1 MPDAACTHASGAQGG
16 QGARG
21 ARRVRAWLRSHP
33 VAADALPALAGAAI
47 MLVSGAGTELA
58 APGLL
63 LSAESP
69 GSGLAWSVALAA
81 PMAWRRVRPKA
92 AALAFVGVALL
103 QILFGPVMVFGDLV
117 TWVMLYS
124 ALVYGDADDTRRYLT
139 LAGALGALEGIAIA
153 LAPNAGSLVST
164 LTGDHPY
171 GVPQH
176 STQCATLYLQGLTED
191 CANVLLRDAAVGI
204 AAIWASLA
212 SVAVMAFWNRARR
225 ATVLAMQERNAA
237 LEAGEAEERRI
248 AALAERARIA
258 RDMHDVVAH
267 TLSIIII
274 QSDGGRY
281 AGAHDPAVARTTM
294 ETIRRESERAL
305 HDMKR
310 LFGMFGGSPHA
321 DYGDL
326 DALVATA
333 DAALRA
339 SSSGSVTRAVHGVPA
354 PQTLG
359 GEASVAVYRL
369 VQEALTNARKYAG
382 PGAHVE
388 VHERWD
394 ADALTV
400 TVRDDGRGASAA
412 LDGHTPGYGLIGMGE
427 RIGAV
432 HGTVQAGP
440 RLDGGYE
447 VTARVPYAP
456 YAAGHAPH
464 TPADAGADARAA
476 TPSTATALRATPAT
490 PTAPTPIPSPAPTP
504 ALRATAVSAV
514 DAPGVAS
521 GDAPSGGGLLDGIT
535 ASLRSRPLDADGT
548 WRDIDDADETRTGR
562 SNAIERLSR
571 WAQRHYL
578 AVDTATAML
587 LCAFLLVGPYSG
599 VELAG
604 GGGASARVNVLVTC
618 SATLPLAFRR
628 RLPEASA
635 GVVAL
640 AAALQLVFLPPVMY
654 ANLLALVSLYS
665 AVTYGRERAWRWLG
679 AAAAV
684 DSALAGLKLLSGTS
698 GYATIAGMLGLRYA
712 GSGAPFG
719 AYGGQTAG
727 MLMGGALYGALI
739 ATLCAGT
746 IALGRWTRSRGT
758 NALVLRLREEAL
770 RAERDRQRVLA
781 ANMERDRIGAAIQTE
796 VSDTLIGVIDRAVA
810 GLAMLDA
817 AREKGERPSPEAI
830 SDAFGAIGR
839 QGRVALAHMRRLL
852 GVLRETGS
860 TDGTHQDGSDA
871 MRLTPARS
879 LDDQLARTSHPDLQ
893 DHVTPPEGA

>member
-1 MPDAACTHASGAQGG
+1 MPDAVRTHASGTQGG

-21 ARRVRAWLRSHP
+21 AGRVRAWLRSHP
-33 VAADALPALAGAAI
+33 VAADALPALALGAI
-47 MLVSGAGTELA
+47 MLVSGAGTDLA
-58 APGLL
+58 SPGLL

-69 GSGLAWSVALAA
+69 GSGFAWSVALAA

-117 TWVMLYS
+117 AWVMLYS

-139 LAGALGALEGIAIA
+139 LAGSLGALEGIAIA

-339 SSSGSVTRAVHGVPA
+339 SSSGSVTRTVHGVPA

-359 GEASVAVYRL
+359 REASVAVYRL

-388 VHERWD
+388 VSEHWD

-440 RLDGGYE
+440 RPGVGYE

-456 YAAGHAPH
+456 YSIGHASH
-464 TPADAGADARAA
+464 TPADAGADGRAA
-476 TPSTATALRATPAT
+476 TPSTAPS
-490 PTAPTPIPSPAPTP
+490 APKAMPPRSPAPTP
-504 ALRATAVSAV
+504 ALRATAVS
-514 DAPGVAS
+514 PGVASGGTS
-521 GDAPSGGGLLDGIT
+521 GDAPSGGGLLGGIA
-535 ASLRSRPLDADGT
+535 ASLRSRPFDADGT
-548 WRDIDDADETRTGR
+548 YDAGDGTRTGR

-578 AVDTATAML
+578 AVDTATALL

-604 GGGASARVNVLVTC
+604 GEGASARVNVLVTC

-628 RLPEASA
+628 RLPESSA

-665 AVTYGRERAWRWLG
+665 AVTYGREGAWRWLG

-712 GSGAPFG
+712 GSGAPFD

-739 ATLCAGT
+739 ATLCTGT

-893 DHVTPPEGA
+893 GHVPPIEGA